1 MKIGL
6 VLEGGGMRGLF
17 SAAVL
22 DVLLEQRINID
33 TIVGVSAGALF
44 GVNYASKQKGRAL
57 RYNLEF
63 LGDKRYMGLCS
74 LLTTGNI
81 INKDFAFYE
90 LPMTLDPFD
99 QVAFAQSAVK
109 FYATLT
115 NVESGAAEYRKISD
129 VFAQMEVLRAT
140 SAMPFVSKMVE
151 LDRQKYLDGGI
162 VDSIPLDFA
171 RTCGCD
177 KWIVVL
183 TRSAGYRKEKM
194 SAVLP
199 SLFYRKYPKLAEA
212 LINRHEV
219 YNRQLDAVLKAEETG
234 EIFVIRP
241 SQDLKIGRL
250 EKNPAKIQAMYDLG
264 TQDASASLNALWDYL
279 NR

>member
-44 GVNYASKQKGRAL
+44 GVNYASNQKGRAL

-63 LGDKRYMGLCS
+63 LGDKRYMGLSS

-81 INKDFAFYE
+81 VNKDFAFYE
-90 LPMTLDPFD
+90 LPMILDPFD
-99 QVAFAQSAVK
+99 QAVFAQSAVK
-109 FYATLT
+109 FYAMLT

-151 LDRQKYLDGGI
+151 LDGQKYLDGGI
-162 VDSIPLDFA
+162 ADSIPLDFA

-183 TRSAGYRKEKM
+183 TRSADYRKEKV

-199 SLFYRKYPKLAEA
+199 FLFYRKYPKLAEA

-219 YNRQLDAVLKAEETG
+219 YNRQLDAVLKAEETA

-250 EKNPAKIQAMYDLG
+250 EKNPEKIQAMYDLG
-264 TQDASASLNALWDYL
+264 TQDASTSLNALWDYL